1 MIIASASLTWL
12 LVRCGADA
20 RTLIDHAVKLS
31 MPAHHTLFAVGALNN
46 RAINGLPLCNEAPI
60 RGAER
65 VSCQNAGTA
74 CQVLPANI
82 LEVRPAPHQCI
93 ISSIAMLRIP
103 LLALSCM
110 LLPTPLLHWHGVHHI
125 LVAGCCTLLS
135 NHDPGLDQAAEHKLV
150 AAERSRQADVCTGC
164 HVHLDHHH
172 LLSALH
178 I

>member
-1 MIIASASLTWL
+1 MIASALLTWL

-103 LLALSCM
+103 LLALSCCC
-110 LLPTPLLHWHGVHHI
+110 PRH
-125 LVAGCCTLLS
+125 CCTGAAFTLYWLLGVALYYPTTTRDS
-135 NHDPGLDQAAEHKLV
+135 IKRLSTRALV